1 MPDLNKNP
9 VSLSDFKGKVLL
21 VDFWASWCRPC
32 RIENPKLVQLH
43 NKYASQ
49 GFEILSVS
57 LDGTQRQKNPKG
69 PITSYDPNEP
79 QVAKKVTKG
88 GSYLCSDQYCSGYR
102 PSARMKTSPES
113 SLENTGFRCV
123 ISNEDMMRIMKKSKS
138 VIEEY

>member
-1 MPDLNKNP
+1 MAGNVWEWVND
-9 VSLSDFKGKVLL
+9 
-21 VDFWASWCRPC
+21 WYH
-32 RIENPKLVQLH
+32 PKA
-43 NKYASQ
+43 YAMK
-49 GFEILSVS
+49 E
-57 LDGTQRQKNPKG
+57 RQKNPKR
-69 PITSYDPNEP
+69 PTTSYDPNQP

-123 ISNEDMMRIMKKSKS
+123 ISNKDMLRIIKNSKS